1 MIPFTQNNKIAIAA
15 VAIFFVSFSAMLFLM
30 DTEDSSPDYVQANV
44 LEAAMTNG
52 GNGEG
57 HIGPYFSGTGGEAAP
72 EGEHEE
78 SNFDPENMYR
88 VIVNNLDK
96 PLFVLYPE
104 GKVKFLSED
113 FVEKYGYKLEDVA
126 NGTFFSLIQG
136 DDLPDFVTEYTSVIH
151 SAKSKDGVGPYR
163 FLNADGGVSVHLVDL
178 IPVVDDKGGVTEVIG
193 CVKDI
198 TSKVED
204 FGTSLDEKIDGE
216 GPEAEGL
223 DGEEIQNGYGEPGAS
238 GEHFSTRLFK
248 RLLGVKQG

>member
-30 DTEDSSPDYVQANV
+30 DTGDSSPDYVKANV

-52 GNGEG
+52 SHGGG
-57 HIGPYFSGTGGEAAP
+57 HSGPYFSDTGEEAAA
-72 EGEHEE
+72 EEKSEE
-78 SNFDPENMYR
+78 SNFDLENMYR

-96 PLFVLYPE
+96 PLFVLHPE

-113 FVEKYGYKLEDVA
+113 FVEEYGHKLEDVA
-126 NGTFFSLIQG
+126 EGTFFSLIQG

-163 FLNADGGVSVHLVDL
+163 FLNKDGTVSVHLVDL
-178 IPVVDDKGGVTEVIG
+178 IPVVNDKGVVTEVIG

-204 FGTSLDEKIDGE
+204 FGTSLDKGIEGDESGDGE
-216 GPEAEGL
+216 S
-223 DGEEIQNGYGEPGAS
+223 GEPGALE
-238 GEHFSTRLFK
+238 EHFSTKLFK